1 MPKETLDR
9 EKNKILQVS
18 KVLEKRLQGY
28 INFMDKIRLDEPIT
42 DMEIERLKQS
52 KRGLMLEFAEL
63 SSALDEIISIVERT

>member
-1 MPKETLDR
+1 MSKETLDR

-18 KVLEKRLQGY
+18 KVLQRGLQGY

-42 DMEIERLKQS
+42 DMEIEQLKEL
-52 KRGLMLEFAEL
+52 KKGLILEFAEL